1 MEMIK
6 EDAVYEIEVLKTKTE
21 EQEIKSFAD
30 TFLFLLEVRFK
41 NRIFFK

>member
-6 EDAVYEIEVLKTKTE
+6 DDSIHEIEILKTKTE

-30 TFLFLLEVRFK
+30 NFLFLLEVYLFY
-41 NRIFFK
+41 FHF